1 MKRPIATA
9 LAVVAFAATGVVL
22 ACEYAP
28 MNDAAAAVPADV
40 SKMPVV
46 LACEGAGCSAVPAKP
61 LITPK
66 SAKKAV
72 VVAKGPAATPSST
85 IR

>member
-1 MKRPIATA
+1 MKRHIATA
-9 LAVVAFAATGVVL
+9 LAVAAFAATGGVL

-28 MNDAAAAVPADV
+28 MNDAATAVPADV

-61 LITPK
+61 LTTPK
-66 SAKKAV
+66 STKKAV